1 MMIADRS
8 RADAEAFL
16 ARLLR
21 LDPTAVVRLRPPAR
35 AEQAPSSIV
44 IWARLPF
51 DVLVSRALAADV
63 GRDVTVRASELLAAL
78 GAGRDLPA
86 PRDADWR
93 WPLPPPAAVDVEE
106 VPAAEVLRVA
116 AAAADTART
125 ALGSGVGGRA
135 VGSRRVR
142 DALLDHVPIVVEAGA
157 ERVEV
162 RQRLVQAVVRM
173 SFVKPDGRVMVRRAG
188 AWVGLAGEFG
198 AAWHRPIGESLNLH
212 VPPYRSNG

>member
-1 MMIADRS
+1 MIAEES
-8 RADAEAFL
+8 RADAGAFL

-21 LDPTAVVRLRPPAR
+21 LDPGAVVRLRPGSPGYV
-35 AEQAPSSIV
+35 V
-44 IWARLPF
+44 IWGRLPF
-51 DVLVSRALAADV
+51 DPLVSRGLVADI
-63 GRDVTVRASELLAAL
+63 GRDVTVRASELLATV
-78 GAGRDLPA
+78 GAGRDLPE

-93 WPLPPPAAVDVEE
+93 WPLPPPTAVDVEE
-106 VPAAEVLRVA
+106 VPAAEILRIA

-162 RQRLVQAVVRM
+162 PQRLVQAVVRM
-173 SFVKPDGRVMVRRAG
+173 SFVKPEGRVVVRRAG
-188 AWVGLAGEFG
+188 
-198 AAWHRPIGESLNLH
+198 
-212 VPPYRSNG
+212 